1 MPDTL
6 QALLIT
12 FIAVLPGALYTWAFE
27 REVGRWGI
35 GLSDRVLRF
44 VGTSGLLLA
53 AYAYPLYLL
62 WTHYLHA
69 RVVTEEGVV
78 FRNLVAEGASIPWW
92 LFLVPVTYVGLPLAL
107 GTFGALAVNRG
118 WTRIARVVAGRDPAP
133 RAWDFLFSPRPA
145 GLVRARLK
153 GTDGWVGGLFG
164 GDSYAAGYPE
174 SPQDIYLERTYVVE
188 ADGSFARD
196 AQGNP
201 QELGSGILVRA
212 DDILHLEFVLLESE
226 EG

>member
-1 MPDTL
+1 MPDTF
-6 QALLIT
+6 QALLVT
-12 FIAVLPGALYTWAFE
+12 FLAVLPGALYTWAFE

-44 VGTSGLLLA
+44 VGTSGLFLSV
-53 AYAYPLYLL
+53 YAYPLYLL
-62 WTHYLHA
+62 WTFYLHA
-69 RVVTEEGVV
+69 RVETNEGVV
-78 FRNLVAEGASIPWW
+78 FRNLVLEGEAVPWW
-92 LFLVPVTYVGLPLAL
+92 LFLVPVAYIGLPLAL

-118 WTRIARVVAGRDPAP
+118 WTRTSRVIAGIDPAP
-133 RAWDFLFSPRPA
+133 RAWDFLFSPRPT

-164 GDSYAAGYPE
+164 EDSYAAGYPE
-174 SPQDIYLERTYVVE
+174 SPQDIYLERAYDVE

-196 AQGNP
+196 DRGNP

-212 DDILHLEFVLLESE
+212 DDILHLEFISLEGE